1 MSLAS
6 QISVHKTRLTK
17 KNRGA
22 MKVQFNL
29 TKEESEAFTNFMN
42 SVNVNN
48 LSETDFCKS
57 AFIIGLQAMEQSIIA
72 EVQKRM
78 EEEAASASGVE
89 IVEDTEEEVDADTAS
104 EE

>member
-1 MSLAS
+1 
-6 QISVHKTRLTK
+6 
-17 KNRGA
+17 

-48 LSETDFCKS
+48 LTETDFCKS

-89 IVEDTEEEVDADTAS
+89 IVEDTEEEVDADTTS
-104 EE
+104 EEW

>member
-1 MSLAS
+1 
-6 QISVHKTRLTK
+6 
-17 KNRGA
+17 

-48 LSETDFCKS
+48 LTETDFCKS

-89 IVEDTEEEVDADTAS
+89 IVEDTEEEVDADTTS

>member
-1 MSLAS
+1 
-6 QISVHKTRLTK
+6 
-17 KNRGA
+17 

-89 IVEDTEEEVDADTAS
+89 IVEDTEEEVDADTTS

>member
-29 TKEESEAFTNFMN
+29 TKEEAAAFSNFMN

-48 LSETDFCKS
+48 LTETDFCKS

-78 EEEAASASGVE
+78 EAEAADASGVE
-89 IVEDTEEEVDADTAS
+89 IVEDTDETTDADSST